1 MQSDGGPDFSQEVVN
16 NGYAWWY
23 VDAISDDGDHGLTV
37 IAFIGSVFSPY
48 YARARSRGQGDPANH
63 CAINVALYGKG
74 GKRWALTE
82 RGRGALTRSNNE
94 FSVGPSRMF
103 WEGGDLVIDVDEITV
118 PIPSRLRGKIRLSP
132 SATTRRSFQL
142 SQDGQHYWRPIAP
155 FSRVHLDFQKPGLS
169 WSGPGYFD
177 WNTGETP
184 LEDTFSGWDW
194 ARASS
199 DKGTTIFYDGLRRR
213 DGAFSLATAISK
225 DGTVSDIESPP
236 PRAPLPT
243 TSIWRIPRE
252 TRSDAGVLP
261 RVIETCEDTP
271 FYARSMIETQIGGKA
286 MRAMHESLS
295 LDRFDTRWVQT
306 LLHFRMPRIAG

>member
-1 MQSDGGPDFSQEVVN
+1 MHSDGGPDFSQAVAK

-23 VDAISDDGDHGLTV
+23 VDAISDDGQNGLIV

-48 YARARSRGQGDPANH
+48 YARARKRGQGDPANH

-82 RGRGALTRSNNE
+82 RGRGALARSTHE
-94 FSVGPSRMF
+94 FSVGPSCVQ

-118 PIPSRLRGKIRLSP
+118 PIPSRLKGKIRLSP
-132 SATTRRSFQL
+132 SATTNRAFLL

-155 FSRVHLDFQKPGLS
+155 FSRVELDFQKPGLS
-169 WSGPGYFD
+169 WSGQGYFD
-177 WNTGETP
+177 WNTGQTP

-199 DKGTTIFYDGLRRR
+199 NNGTTIFYDGLRRR
-213 DGAFSLATAISK
+213 DGAFSLAIKISP
-225 DGTVSDIESPP
+225 DGSITDTEAP
-236 PRAPLPT
+236 PRAALPT
-243 TSIWRIPRE
+243 TAIWRIPRE
-252 TRSDAGVLP
+252 TRSEAGSLP
-261 RVIETCEDTP
+261 RVVETCEDTP
-271 FYARSMIETQIGGKA
+271 FYARSMIETRIGGQA
-286 MRAMHESLS
+286 IRAMHESLS
-295 LDRFDTRWVQT
+295 LDRFATTWVQS